1 MKYLLAGLVTFFLL
15 TSFQDDWGFFGHR
28 RINRLAVFTLPPE
41 MIVFF
46 KKNIEYITEQSTA
59 PDKRRYA
66 SKFEGVRHYMDLD
79 RYGEPPFDQVP
90 RNWTDALMQYTDIF
104 VVKKDGDTTLLPVR
118 QMIENE
124 NFRKPYRIFFIE
136 NIVNNYYEE
145 DWTID
150 CEKLKNLPGLETTPC
165 IGAFAKDN
173 FSEHG
178 ILPYHLE
185 KMQRQLTTAFME
197 RDADKILRLAAEI
210 GHYIGDAHVPLHT
223 TENYN
228 GQLSNQLGIHAF
240 WESRLPELF
249 ADETYDFWVGKA
261 ERIEDP
267 ETYFWN
273 IVLESHALVRS
284 VLDTEKSLSKTF
296 PADRQYCFE
305 DRLGQTVRL
314 ECAEYAAAFQEQMSG
329 MVESRMRAAVLAVGS
344 SWYTAWLD
352 AGKPDLENIYEK
364 LPAEQE
370 EEKDLEKKYRE
381 GKILG
386 REHGG

>member
-66 SKFEGVRHYMDLD
+66 SKLEGVRHYMDLD

-118 QMIENE
+118 QMLENE
-124 NFRKPYRIFFIE
+124 NFRKPYRTFFIE
-136 NIVNNYYEE
+136 NIVKNYYEE

-273 IVLESHALVRS
+273 IVLESHALVRP

-296 PADRQYCFE
+296 PTDRQYCFE

-370 EEKDLEKKYRE
+370 EDIEKKYRE